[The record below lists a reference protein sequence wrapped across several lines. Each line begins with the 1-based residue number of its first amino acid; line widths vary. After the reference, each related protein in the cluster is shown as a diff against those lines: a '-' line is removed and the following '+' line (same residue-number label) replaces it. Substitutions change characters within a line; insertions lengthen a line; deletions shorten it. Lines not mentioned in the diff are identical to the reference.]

1 MGEYYVK
8 ELSRS
13 EGFELSVGNKL
24 HAVTNLGQDLEAAVL
39 EPGEGYAHISMQM
52 YGEEQAGDGG
62 ADTNEIFFSAES
74 KDTKEGVYEIVVSG
88 LPEGVSFY
96 RKDRGKRNGFG
107 GSWDR

>member
-1 MGEYYVK
+1 
-8 ELSRS
+8 
-13 EGFELSVGNKL
+13 
-24 HAVTNLGQDLEAAVL
+24 
-39 EPGEGYAHISMQM
+39 M

-107 GSWDR
+107 GSWDREYEKVYTGELQWQRTTISIQSTMRMARR

>member
-52 YGEEQAGDGG
+52 
-62 ADTNEIFFSAES
+62 
-74 KDTKEGVYEIVVSG
+74 
-88 LPEGVSFY
+88 
-96 RKDRGKRNGFG
+96 
-107 GSWDR
+107 